1 MGRRGN
7 EDPGNRDRLNR
18 QGPVQLRPS
27 LFQDTKGERCITA
40 TSGTYRKQVVES
52 IPYSAKLGD
61 HGNVLAQSLA
71 GTKRNQSY
79 FSTESLPVQMYS
91 GFRLR
96 LGQFS
101 FKGEKMTRKDYQ
113 KVAAVL
119 AKYRDG
125 HMRLTDNVISDI
137 AIDLAAM
144 FTEDNSNFQQSL
156 FFRAV
161 LTEGE

>member
-1 MGRRGN
+1 
-7 EDPGNRDRLNR
+7 
-18 QGPVQLRPS
+18 
-27 LFQDTKGERCITA
+27 
-40 TSGTYRKQVVES
+40 
-52 IPYSAKLGD
+52 
-61 HGNVLAQSLA
+61 
-71 GTKRNQSY
+71 
-79 FSTESLPVQMYS
+79 
-91 GFRLR
+91 
-96 LGQFS
+96 
-101 FKGEKMTRKDYQ
+101 MTRKDYQ